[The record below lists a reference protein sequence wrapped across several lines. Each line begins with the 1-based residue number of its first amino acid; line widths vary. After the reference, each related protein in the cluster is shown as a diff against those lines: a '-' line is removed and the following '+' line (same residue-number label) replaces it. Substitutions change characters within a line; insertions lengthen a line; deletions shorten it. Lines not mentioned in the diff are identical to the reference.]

1 MGRAMIGLLTEFPAL
16 RLHAAVDAPSS
27 PHLGQSLGGMTV
39 TADLDA
45 ALRGAQ
51 LLIDFSHAAAADA
64 HIDSAR
70 AARVPLFLGTTGL
83 GDATRAR
90 AVQAASDI
98 PVLVAANTSVGV
110 ALLVDL
116 VRRAAAAL
124 GPEYHIEITD
134 VHHRHKL
141 DAPSGTALVL
151 AEAAA
156 QGRGARYADVQA
168 PHPRGSGGPR
178 TDREIGIASLRGGD
192 VVGDHEVM
200 FLGPGE
206 RLVLKHSATDRSIF
220 ARGALRAAAWLATRP
235 PGSYQM
241 ADVFSS

>member
-1 MGRAMIGLLTEFPAL
+1 MIELLPEFPAL
-16 RLHAAVDAPSS
+16 RLHAAVDAASS
-27 PHLGQSLGGMTV
+27 PAVGQSVGGT
-39 TADLDA
+39 TISSDFDA

-51 LLIDFSHAAAADA
+51 LVIDFSHPAAADA
-64 HIDSAR
+64 HIESAR

-83 GDATRAR
+83 SNGTRER
-90 AVQAASDI
+90 AVQAARDI
-98 PVLVAANTSVGV
+98 PVLIAANTSVGV
-110 ALLVDL
+110 ALLADL

-124 GPEYHIEITD
+124 GPEFNIEITD

-156 QGRGARYADVQA
+156 QARGTHYAVVQA
-168 PHPRGSGGPR
+168 AQPRGSAGPR
-178 TDREIGIASLRGGD
+178 SDAEIGIASLRGGD
-192 VVGDHEVM
+192 VVGDHEVL

-220 ARGALRAAAWLATRP
+220 ARGALRAALWLATRP
-235 PGSYQM
+235 AGGYQM
-241 ADVFSS
+241 SDVFSS